1 MQVNLLVS
9 WIVFQTHTEVLIM
22 KSISA
27 RLLFPM
33 LLSLSS
39 FAIAEEKAP
48 ANAAPT
54 QAQMEAMQQQ
64 MQAMQTQMQQ
74 IMDAKTPEERQ
85 AAMNAHVSTMQD
97 HMQSMNQMGCCGQNG
112 MMGGHMQGGMMMGEC
127 MHGNATQ

>member
-1 MQVNLLVS
+1 
-9 WIVFQTHTEVLIM
+9 M

-33 LLSLSS
+33 ILSLSS
-39 FAIAEEKAP
+39 FAISEEKAP

-74 IMDAKTPEERQ
+74 IMGAKTPEERQ
-85 AAMNAHVSTMQD
+85 AAMNAHMSTMQD

-112 MMGGHMQGGMMMGEC
+112 MMGGHMQGGMMMGDC
-127 MHGNATQ
+127 MHGNTTQ